1 MPQALSQGFY
11 CPHIL
16 DVKPEVNPFGMKE
29 LLVFTDLEMDKQLS
43 ENNNLIL
50 ADYIKDNKSVKY
62 FITEDEKNVYIQEN
76 GQCKLKEYIQG
87 AD

>member
-1 MPQALSQGFY
+1 MIWLLFFS
-11 CPHIL
+11 L
-16 DVKPEVNPFGMKE
+16 KDVKPEVNTFGMKE

-62 FITEDEKNVYIQEN
+62 VITEDEKNVYIQEN
-76 GQCKLKEYIQG
+76 GQWKLKEYIQE